1 MRITRNLFCSIALA
15 GDFGSKTLI
24 FVIVGCI
31 IFLFV
36 CLCILWIWKT
46 KFQPVNGKLLTVD
59 PLKTKINLNYI

>member
-1 MRITRNLFCSIALA
+1 MIVRVIRNLFCSIALA

-46 KFQPVNGKLLTVD
+46 KFQPVNG
-59 PLKTKINLNYI
+59 